1 MPADYVSELA
11 QQAFK
16 KIAAGTGEEIVGI
29 LPERP
34 QDTAAF
40 ANQLHSRPDLQAQVS
55 SLAGYTPSEWLLE
68 QELAQVD
75 ERRKKVGSD
84 TVSSSGSA
92 YDRAAASG
100 LMGLCFSGG
109 GIRSATFNLGILQ
122 WLAELNLLRS
132 FDYLSSVSGGG
143 YVHQWFAAW
152 TKRRS
157 FAEVERQL
165 VPLPE
170 ISNPGSHPEPLRWL
184 RRYSNYLTPEIG
196 LLAADTWVAFATWL
210 RNTFLNQ
217 IILVSGLL
225 FLALLPRALASPALV
240 PRDFPAV
247 AAALGTIF
255 YLVLVAVR
263 GRTKDANCPFPRRS
277 WRSYGTA

>member
-11 QQAFK
+11 EQAFK

-34 QDTAAF
+34 QDTAAL

-68 QELAQVD
+68 QELAEVD

-84 TVSSSGSA
+84 PVSSSGSA

-122 WLAELNLLRS
+122 GLAELNLLRS

-152 TKRRS
+152 TKLRS
-157 FAEVERQL
+157 FEEVERQL
-165 VPLPE
+165 VPLP
-170 ISNPGSHPEPLRWL
+170 PLEPAR
-184 RRYSNYLTPEIG
+184 
-196 LLAADTWVAFATWL
+196 
-210 RNTFLNQ
+210 
-217 IILVSGLL
+217 
-225 FLALLPRALASPALV
+225 
-240 PRDFPAV
+240 
-247 AAALGTIF
+247 
-255 YLVLVAVR
+255 
-263 GRTKDANCPFPRRS
+263 
-277 WRSYGTA
+277 